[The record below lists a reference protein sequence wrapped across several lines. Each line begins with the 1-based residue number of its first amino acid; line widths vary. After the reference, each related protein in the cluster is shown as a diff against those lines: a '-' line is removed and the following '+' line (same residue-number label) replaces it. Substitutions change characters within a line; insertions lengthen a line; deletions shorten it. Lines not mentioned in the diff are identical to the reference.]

1 LQFPRESWGLAR
13 HAFSSKL
20 SAAKSKRVGSRLL
33 YSAPYRHDWW
43 SAALRHRLP
52 ALHHQASVPSTEV
65 TITGTGA
72 YVPER
77 VVTNAELSRIL
88 GENIDDFV
96 SNMLGIKER
105 RYCAANE
112 STADLAEA
120 AAKRALESAGI
131 TADDVDL
138 IIVATDT
145 PEYISPATAPV
156 VQARLAAWRAAAF
169 DVNSACAGFVTA
181 LDVAW
186 KYLRAD
192 ERYERVLVIG
202 AYAMSKFIDPH
213 DKKTSTIFADGAG
226 AVVVERSDKPGI
238 LASELYADGRLA
250 GGMGVFAGGTAEPIT
265 EAVLKEG
272 NRNRLRFVTKYPP
285 EVNEEGWPRIAR
297 SVLRSVARDENDVKL
312 WLWTQVNLSTIRM
325 VMGTLDQPMERAHTI
340 MHKWGYTGSACL
352 PMALDDAVEMGRLE
366 QGDLVLLTGSGA
378 GLAMGCIAME
388 WNPRLVG
395 RRKRAVQAQDES
407 SGKG

>member
-1 LQFPRESWGLAR
+1 
-13 HAFSSKL
+13 
-20 SAAKSKRVGSRLL
+20 
-33 YSAPYRHDWW
+33 
-43 SAALRHRLP
+43 
-52 ALHHQASVPSTEV
+52 
-65 TITGTGA
+65 
-72 YVPER
+72 VPER

-297 SVLRSVARDENDVKL
+297 SVLRSVGRDENDVKL

-407 SGKG
+407 SGRG